1 MAGMKVAKETTFDR
15 SEHLTSRTHF
25 CSRARLTH
33 AEWKPSGGAS
43 LYAYEYNYDRVGNRT
58 SLVANGTPTYTT
70 YNAANELL
78 QEVTPGVE
86 TAYPAFLTS
95 SGRQGVVGHPAP
107 ALL

>member
-1 MAGMKVAKETTFDR
+1 MHAKWQHR
-15 SEHLTSRTHF
+15 LNGLTG
-25 CSRARLTH
+25 A
-33 AEWKPSGGAS
+33 SGGAS
-43 LYAYEYNYDRVGNRT
+43 LYAYEYNYDKVGNRT